1 MNFSPLITGA
11 ASATPAAASVAIH
24 LVIEPGLA
32 RRHDSLRDVVAT
44 GVYQRGLS
52 RTAADVGVPAGNLS
66 VQLSGTGM
74 RHLSVD
80 SLERYLERTGDTRP
94 IHYLIE
100 RFLLTP
106 ERSAD
111 DAHRVQVLQQ
121 MQALMSSLDR

>member
-1 MNFSPLITGA
+1 MNFSPLISGA

-24 LVIEPGLA
+24 LVIEPGLT
-32 RRHDSLRDVVAT
+32 RRHDSVRDVVAT

-52 RTAADVGVPAGNLS
+52 RVAGEVGVPAGNLS
-66 VQLSGTGM
+66 VQLSGTGQ
-74 RHLSVD
+74 RHLSVE
-80 SLERYLERTGDTRP
+80 SLERYIDQTGDTRP

-111 DAHRVQVLQQ
+111 DAHRAQVLQQ
-121 MQALMSSLDR
+121 VQALMSSLDR

>member
-1 MNFSPLITGA
+1 MNFSPVISGA
-11 ASATPAAASVAIH
+11 ASATHGAASVAIH
-24 LVIEPGLA
+24 LVIEPGLT
-32 RRHDSLRDVVAT
+32 RRHDSVRDVVAT

-66 VQLSGTGM
+66 VQLSGTGQ
-74 RHLSVD
+74 RHLSVE
-80 SLERYLERTGDTRP
+80 SLERYIEQTGDHRP

-111 DAHRVQVLQQ
+111 DAHRAQVLQQ